1 MSSAPDAAKAL
12 ANVRVVLVSPRHPGN
27 IGAAARAMKNMG
39 LSELVLVTPECA
51 LDEKERALAA
61 HATDILERSRVV
73 DALPLATA
81 GCTWVVATSARPRH
95 LGDEPMTPWDA
106 AQRIVEHTAHGP
118 VALVFGSERVGLTN
132 DELAHC
138 HAVARIPASD
148 EYSSV
153 NLAASV
159 QIFTYELR
167 KAAVSEIAPVSVKRD
182 HPNYAP
188 PTAEE
193 MARFY
198 EHLERVLL
206 QTGFLDPKNP
216 GLLMRRLRTLFNRTK
231 PDSNELAI
239 LRGILKTVETP
250 KRRSSD
256 AG

>member
-1 MSSAPDAAKAL
+1 MSATPPAKAL

-51 LDEKERALAA
+51 IGEKELALAA
-61 HATDILERSRVV
+61 HAADVLTQARVV
-73 DALPLATA
+73 DNLALAVA
-81 GCTWVVATSARPRH
+81 GCVWVVATSARPRH

-106 AQRIVEHTAHGP
+106 ASRIVERSASGP

-132 DELAHC
+132 DELQHC
-138 HAVARIPASD
+138 HAVARIPVSEA
-148 EYSSV
+148 YSSV

-167 KAAVSEIAPVSVKRD
+167 KAAVPVAEPVAQKRD
-182 HPNYAP
+182 HPTYAP
-188 PTAEE
+188 PTAED

-216 GLLMRRLRTLFNRTK
+216 GLLMRRLRTLFNRSN

-239 LRGILKTVETP
+239 LRGILKTVEAP
-250 KRRSSD
+250 KKRSSRAD
-256 AG
+256 